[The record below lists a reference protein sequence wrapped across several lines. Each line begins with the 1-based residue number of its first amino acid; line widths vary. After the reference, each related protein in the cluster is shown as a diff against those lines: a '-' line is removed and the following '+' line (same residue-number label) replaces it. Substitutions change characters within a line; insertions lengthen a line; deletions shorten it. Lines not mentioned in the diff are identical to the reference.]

1 MNVIFITAIIFLAIF
16 TQTVSGFGVSLV
28 AMSLLVNFIGIREAT
43 PLVALV
49 AMTVELIILIYYRH
63 TFNLGAVAR
72 LSGASI
78 LGIPIGM
85 IFLRQVEVGVV
96 TTILGITLLAYSLY
110 ALLGPTLPQLKHP
123 SWAYGLGFLAGV
135 LGGVYNTSGPPV
147 IIYGTCQRWPPAE
160 FKSNLQGFFMLV
172 STLAAIGH
180 AISGGM
186 TVTVWQNYLYALP
199 AIALGVVVGLSL
211 DKRIKPQR
219 FRQVILILLLIMGVR
234 LIFS

>member
-63 TFNLGAVAR
+63 DFNLGAVTR

-85 IFLRQVEVGVV
+85 IFLRQVEVGIL
-96 TTILGITLLAYSLY
+96 TTILGIILLAYSLY
-110 ALLGPTLPQLKHP
+110 ALLGPALPQLKHP

-135 LGGVYNTSGPPV
+135 LGGAYNTSGPPV

-172 STLAAIGH
+172 STVAAIGH

-186 TVTVWQNYLYALP
+186 TITVWQNYLYALP

-211 DKRIKPQR
+211 DKRIKPQT
-219 FRQVILILLLIMGVR
+219 FRQIILILLLIMGVR
-234 LIFS
+234 LIFN